1 MGKSQ
6 VKQQQLI
13 DSMTAER
20 HDRGQKM
27 RLFAVFFKQY
37 VSSFPSRSR
46 GILFCRSHKWKD
58 ESEGVVWKWVCECHH
73 WAFTLTNL
81 HPYLSEKE
89 SHLVTGKL
97 LHFVQ
102 RVVDPSAL
110 LQNTSFEQ
118 RCENLLTSVADFNTI
133 WQAVF
138 SRLVNN
144 CIRIYNTFQ
153 NQPKSTQITQKPK

>member
-1 MGKSQ
+1 
-6 VKQQQLI
+6 
-13 DSMTAER
+13 
-20 HDRGQKM
+20 M
-27 RLFAVFFKQY
+27 RLFAVIFKQY
-37 VSSFPSRSR
+37 VSSFLSYA
-46 GILFCRSHKWKD
+46 LEEFCFADPTSGKTRAK
-58 ESEGVVWKWVCECHH
+58 VVWRWVCECHH
-73 WAFTLTNL
+73 WAFTLTYL

-133 WQAVF
+133 
-138 SRLVNN
+138 
-144 CIRIYNTFQ
+144 
-153 NQPKSTQITQKPK
+153 